1 MTRVLV
7 TGASGLLGSNLVL
20 SARPGDELLAVY
32 ATHPIIRQGVRCVQS
47 DLAVPGE
54 ARRLLSHEMPDWV
67 VHCAAATD
75 IDACERQPAW
85 AMRLNRD
92 MAGYVAEA
100 ASEVGAQ
107 MVHVSTDAVFGSLD
121 APHDED
127 EPPSPPNVYG
137 RTKLAG
143 EQAVLEA
150 HPDAAVI
157 RTNLFGWNAQPKLGL
172 AEWFLDRLSRK
183 MPCPGFTDVEF
194 SPILVTDL
202 AGWFWRILQLGLGGV
217 WHVGGSTCLSKYAF
231 GVRIA
236 EAFGY
241 DPGLVARSSLGQAEL
256 AAPRSN
262 RLCLN
267 STRIAAALGELLP
280 TVEDGL
286 EHLKQQATNGH
297 RQALKAMVLQ
307 PEERR

>member
-7 TGASGLLGSNLVL
+7 TGASGLLGSNLIL
-20 SARPGDELLAVY
+20 SARPGDDLLAVF
-32 ATHPIIRQGVRCVQS
+32 ATHPIARQGVRCVQA

-107 MVHVSTDAVFGSLD
+107 MVHISTDAVFGSLD

-127 EPPSPPNVYG
+127 EPPSPLNVYG

-143 EQAVLEA
+143 EQAVLAA
-150 HPDAAVI
+150 HPEAAVI
-157 RTNLFGWNAQPKLGL
+157 RTNIFGWNAQPKLGL
-172 AEWFLDRLSRK
+172 AEWFLDRLSRG

-202 AGWFWRILQLGLGGV
+202 AGWLWRSLAARVERRVARWRRHLPEQVHLRRADCRSLRIRPRS
-217 WHVGGSTCLSKYAF
+217 GGSIKRGAIGT
-231 GVRIA
+231 G
-236 EAFGY
+236 G
-241 DPGLVARSSLGQAEL
+241 
-256 AAPRSN
+256 APIHPAVS
-262 RLCLN
+262 
-267 STRIAAALGELLP
+267 
-280 TVEDGL
+280 
-286 EHLKQQATNGH
+286 
-297 RQALKAMVLQ
+297 
-307 PEERR
+307 